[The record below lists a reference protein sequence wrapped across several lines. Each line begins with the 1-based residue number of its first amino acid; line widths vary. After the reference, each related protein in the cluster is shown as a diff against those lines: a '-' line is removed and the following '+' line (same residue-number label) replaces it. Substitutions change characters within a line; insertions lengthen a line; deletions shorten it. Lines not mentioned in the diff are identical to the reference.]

1 MDIKNG
7 LETHG
12 VMMQTTTLIVIGMVE
27 VVATKTLQIGT
38 SIAK

>member
-1 MDIKNG
+1 VDIKNG

-12 VMMQTTTLIVIGMVE
+12 VMMQTTILIVIGMVE
-27 VVATKTLQIGT
+27 LVATETLKTGT